1 VNHWSGNRTASDPPL
16 FRDHF
21 GERERPAGRRPQAPL
36 EARPDCCG
44 ACREAIWFAAGSPL
58 LPGGPPPAPGS
69 AHPRFKE
76 SIARYLE
83 ENIIEGKMEAGTRL
97 VPEEIAESLKVS
109 KSPVREALLN
119 LQKEGLVNNVPRV
132 GFFVADIS
140 MEDIDEIYPIRA
152 ALISLTIK
160 MIIEKE
166 YEPNFIK
173 TLESFLAKMQTC
185 VKQEDLEGYYHLNV
199 QLYNYYSE
207 ACPNCRLNAM
217 THQLG
222 KQVLR
227 FRRLGMTPPGRIQRS
242 LELNQ
247 ALVKAIRERNAVEA
261 TPIVER
267 IISEGLISLR
277 ALLSTEGSK

>member
-1 VNHWSGNRTASDPPL
+1 MIRTSMKEKNLIRKD
-16 FRDHF
+16 
-21 GERERPAGRRPQAPL
+21 G
-36 EARPDCCG
+36 
-44 ACREAIWFAAGSPL
+44 GSFTVPESL
-58 LPGGPPPAPGS
+58 S
-69 AHPRFKE
+69 Q
-76 SIARYLE
+76 SIARFLE
-83 ENIIEGKMEAGTRL
+83 EKIIEGQMEAGTRL

-132 GFFVADIS
+132 GFFVADIN

-160 MIIEKE
+160 IIIERE

-173 TLESFLAKMQTC
+173 TLENFLTKMKKC
-185 VKQEDLEGYYHLNV
+185 VQQEDLEGYYHLNV

-207 ACPNCRLNAM
+207 GCPNCRLNAM
-217 THQLG
+217 NQQLG

-227 FRRLGMTPPGRIQRS
+227 FRRLGMTPSGRIQRS

-247 ALVKAIRERNAVEA
+247 LLVDAIKDRNGIEA
-261 TPIVER
+261 TQIVER
-267 IISEGLISLR
+267 IISEGIISLR
-277 ALLSTEGSK
+277 KQLNTEKGG

>member
-1 VNHWSGNRTASDPPL
+1 MIQTNMKKKNLIRKD
-16 FRDHF
+16 
-21 GERERPAGRRPQAPL
+21 E
-36 EARPDCCG
+36 
-44 ACREAIWFAAGSPL
+44 GSFTVPESL
-58 LPGGPPPAPGS
+58 S
-69 AHPRFKE
+69 Q
-76 SIARYLE
+76 SIARFLE
-83 ENIIEGKMEAGTRL
+83 EKIIEGKMEAGKRL
-97 VPEEIAESLKVS
+97 VPDEIAESLKVS

-132 GFFVADIS
+132 GFFVADIN

-160 MIIEKE
+160 LIIEKE

-173 TLESFLAKMQTC
+173 TLESFLTEMQKC
-185 VKQEDLEGYYHLNV
+185 VRKEDLEGYYRLNV

-227 FRRLGMTPPGRIQRS
+227 FRRLGMTSPGRIQRS

-247 ALVKAIRERNAVEA
+247 ALVNAIKERHAFEA
-261 TPIVER
+261 TQIVER
-267 IISEGLISLR
+267 IISEGNIALR
-277 ALLSTEGSK
+277 ELLSAEANE

>member
-1 VNHWSGNRTASDPPL
+1 MNKDKGSFTAPESL
-16 FRDHF
+16 S
-21 GERERPAGRRPQAPL
+21 Q
-36 EARPDCCG
+36 
-44 ACREAIWFAAGSPL
+44 
-58 LPGGPPPAPGS
+58 
-69 AHPRFKE
+69 

-83 ENIIEGKMEAGTRL
+83 EKIIEGKMEAGTRL

-132 GFFVADIS
+132 GFFVADIN

-160 MIIEKE
+160 IIIEKE

-173 TLESFLAKMQTC
+173 TLESFLTKMQKC
-185 VKQEDLEGYYHLNV
+185 VQQEDVEGYFHLNV
-199 QLYNYYSE
+199 ELYNYYSE
-207 ACPNCRLNAM
+207 SCPNCRLNDM
-217 THQLG
+217 NNQLG

-247 ALVKAIRERNAVEA
+247 ALVNAIKDRNTVEA
-261 TPIVER
+261 TPIVDR

-277 ALLSTEGSK
+277 ALLSTEASE

>member
-1 VNHWSGNRTASDPPL
+1 MIKTSVKDKGLMRGNKDSFTVPESL
-16 FRDHF
+16 S
-21 GERERPAGRRPQAPL
+21 QS
-36 EARPDCCG
+36 
-44 ACREAIWFAAGSPL
+44 IV
-58 LPGGPPPAPGS
+58 
-69 AHPRFKE
+69 RF
-76 SIARYLE
+76 LE
-83 ENIIEGKMEAGTRL
+83 EKIIEGQMEAGTRL

-119 LQKEGLVNNVPRV
+119 LQKEGLVTNVPRV
-132 GFFVADIS
+132 GFFVADIN

-173 TLESFLAKMQTC
+173 TIEGFLAKMQKC
-185 VKQEDLEGYYHLNV
+185 VHREDVEGYYHLNV
-199 QLYNYYSE
+199 RLYNYYSE

-217 THQLG
+217 NQQLG

-242 LELNQ
+242 WELNRL
-247 ALVKAIRERNAVEA
+247 LVDAIKNRNSADA
-261 TPIVER
+261 TQIVER
-267 IISEGLISLR
+267 IISEGTIALR
-277 ALLSTEGSK
+277 ALPTVAANKRKEG